1 LRPLKCSTYGHGLR
15 IYVEDNGPNGRG
27 DVFRV
32 WLGGVEQTR
41 DGKLAKGD
49 VAVTS

>member
-1 LRPLKCSTYGHGLR
+1 
-15 IYVEDNGPNGRG
+15 VEDNGPNGRG
-27 DVFRV
+27 DVFRL

-41 DGKLAKGD
+41 NGKLAKGD